1 MSATLLAA
9 LWAHLAACVLLMGSC
24 CFLLLAGC
32 PRTPTAFRWDERIA
46 AWCRLL
52 VLAAIF
58 SGVVWLLARTAVF
71 ENRPDA
77 ALEARAVWHVVL
89 DTWPGLV
96 WLARHGLLIVLG
108 AFMAV
113 GPDVTERRNWIAVRG
128 EGLLLASLALALGS
142 ASSHADAFSPVTA
155 QAVASDVAHLLGTC
169 LWLGGLLPL
178 ALLLWLAS
186 RDAGADARPYAVL
199 AARRFSRVALIAM
212 LVLVASGVLNALA
225 QVESVAALM
234 GTTHGRLLLAKL
246 VVLVP
251 ILALAVVNRTRI
263 LPAVA
268 APRMMRR
275 LAAFVAVEAGLALFL
290 LVLAAAMT
298 LTTPARHAPPT
309 WPLPFRLSP
318 DVVLDVPA
326 IRWRVLFGTQL
337 VVGGFIALLVS
348 MLIRRRAKVLAG
360 AVALV
365 VFGVGIG
372 LPPIIV
378 SAYPTSYRRPL
389 LTYHAGSIAS
399 GAAVYR
405 EHCAGCHGS
414 TGVGAPPLPDLRSA
428 AIARRHAGEL
438 FWLVTHGVPRRG
450 MPPFDGRLAETQ
462 RWDVINYI
470 RALGAAES
478 AKTFGGEVEPD
489 RAWLVAPDFTVA
501 VGPLAPTALR
511 DYRGRRMVLLVL
523 YTLPSS
529 RARMSELARM
539 YDVLWVTGVEVVAVP
554 AHATRDAIGELG
566 AAPPILFPV
575 VTDGAADVVTTY
587 RMLAPGPHA
596 ELLIDRQGY
605 VRAIWSAG
613 SDAIQAQVEKLN
625 AEKSPPPF
633 PDDHVH

>member
-1 MSATLLAA
+1 
-9 LWAHLAACVLLMGSC
+9 
-24 CFLLLAGC
+24 
-32 PRTPTAFRWDERIA
+32 P
-46 AWCRLL
+46 
-52 VLAAIF
+52 
-58 SGVVWLLARTAVF
+58 
-71 ENRPDA
+71 
-77 ALEARAVWHVVL
+77 
-89 DTWPGLV
+89 
-96 WLARHGLLIVLG
+96 
-108 AFMAV
+108 
-113 GPDVTERRNWIAVRG
+113 
-128 EGLLLASLALALGS
+128 
-142 ASSHADAFSPVTA
+142 
-155 QAVASDVAHLLGTC
+155 
-169 LWLGGLLPL
+169 
-178 ALLLWLAS
+178 
-186 RDAGADARPYAVL
+186 
-199 AARRFSRVALIAM
+199 ARRFSRVALIAM

-326 IRWRVLFGTQL
+326 IRWRVLIGTQL

-372 LPPIIV
+372 LPPIVV
-378 SAYPTSYRRPL
+378 SAKP
-389 LTYHAGSIAS
+389 
-399 GAAVYR
+399 
-405 EHCAGCHGS
+405 
-414 TGVGAPPLPDLRSA
+414 
-428 AIARRHAGEL
+428 
-438 FWLVTHGVPRRG
+438 
-450 MPPFDGRLAETQ
+450 
-462 RWDVINYI
+462 
-470 RALGAAES
+470 
-478 AKTFGGEVEPD
+478 FGGEVEPD

-554 AHATRDAIGELG
+554 AHATRD
-566 AAPPILFPV
+566 
-575 VTDGAADVVTTY
+575 
-587 RMLAPGPHA
+587 
-596 ELLIDRQGY
+596 
-605 VRAIWSAG
+605 
-613 SDAIQAQVEKLN
+613 
-625 AEKSPPPF
+625 
-633 PDDHVH
+633 

>member
-1 MSATLLAA
+1 MSSASRWTAATAA
-9 LWAHLAACVLLMGSC
+9 S
-24 CFLLLAGC
+24 
-32 PRTPTAFRWDERIA
+32 T
-46 AWCRLL
+46 
-52 VLAAIF
+52 
-58 SGVVWLLARTAVF
+58 ARTRRCCARRCRRCRRARTRSCGG
-71 ENRPDA
+71 RPRPSA
-77 ALEARAVWHVVL
+77 AGPPGPPPSPPPGRGAAARARRR
-89 DTWPGLV
+89 P
-96 WLARHGLLIVLG
+96 RGLLIVLG

-142 ASSHADAFSPVTA
+142 ASSHAAALSPGTA
-155 QAVASDVAHLLGTC
+155 QAVASDVAHLLGTG

-309 WPLPFRLSP
+309 WPLPFRLSL
-318 DVVLDVPA
+318 DVVLRVPA
-326 IRWRVLFGTQL
+326 IRWRVLIGTQL

-372 LPPIIV
+372 LPPIVV

-399 GAAVYR
+399 GAAIYR
-405 EHCAGCHGS
+405 EHCARCHGS
-414 TGVGAPPLPDLRSA
+414 TGVGAPTLPDLRSA

-450 MPPFDGRLAETQ
+450 MPPFGGRAAETP

-470 RALGAAES
+470 PALGAAES

-633 PDDHVH
+633 PDAHVH